1 MDPTLFPPPPET
13 NVIPDMLPGDKQ
25 GETCEF
31 LILGVRFSLEDIVNN
46 P

>member
-1 MDPTLFPPPPET
+1 MDPTLLPPKT
-13 NVIPDMLPGDKQ
+13 NVVPDMLPGDKQ